1 MVSPTLTRVCSPMKN
16 RMITFRRKFSAVKIL
31 RNFGKICTIVAV
43 ITVLP
48 LQSPMT
54 NAHAQKPNKETSSKS
69 GDTKKGEEKAKK
81 GNGKRKRGRRGPAT
95 VFVDTVTKGTAV
107 ETVQVYGRILA
118 RQTGVIASRT
128 RGAINSVTVHVGD
141 RVKKGDVIATLVAN
155 LLIAE
160 RALKAAELKEFSAKI
175 RTADAQLR
183 LSVQELERLER
194 LRKSAAFSV
203 ARYQDKLRN
212 VERFRSG
219 LAEAK
224 AKQEQARAELKMA
237 DINLY
242 NAQVLAPFDGVI
254 TKRTVESGN
263 YVSIGSPVVT
273 ILNENSLEV
282 EAEVPANRLGGL
294 TNGIEIDVKPEFGK
308 SFKASVRAVVP
319 EENALSR
326 TRAVRFT
333 PKFATP
339 DNTIAAN
346 QSVVLHIPSG
356 AAKEAVTVHKD
367 AITQRRGK
375 RVVFVVT
382 KTDEGLRAY
391 MRQVELG
398 DAFGLRFEVLKG
410 LKPGDRVVIRGNE
423 RLRPRQKI
431 KITKP
436 GERKGRGGWRGKGG
450 RGNKSGWKSRKGR
463 GKDGKRGPRG
473 ESRRGG
479 PKSAQEG

>member
-1 MVSPTLTRVCSPMKN
+1 MKN
-16 RMITFRRKFSAVKIL
+16 RMISSRRKFSSIKIL
-31 RNFGKICTIVAV
+31 RNFGKICTIVAI

-54 NAHAQKPNKETSSKS
+54 NAHAQKPNNETLAKS
-69 GDTKKGEEKAKK
+69 GDAKKGEEKAKE
-81 GNGKRKRGRRGPAT
+81 GNGKRKPGRGRKRGRRGPAT

-155 LLIAE
+155 MLIAE

-175 RTADAQLR
+175 RTAGAQLR
-183 LSVQELERLER
+183 LSAQELARLER
-194 LRKSAAFSV
+194 LRKSSAFSV

-294 TNGIEIDVKPEFGK
+294 TKGIEIDVKPEFGK

-333 PKFATP
+333 PKFVTP
-339 DNTIAAN
+339 DDTIAAN

-382 KTDEGLRAY
+382 KTDEGLRAD

-436 GERKGRGGWRGKGG
+436 GERKGRGKRG
-450 RGNKSGWKSRKGR
+450 RGGKSGWKGRKGR
-463 GKDGKRGPRG
+463 GKGGKRGSRG

-479 PKSAQEG
+479 PKSAQER

>member
-1 MVSPTLTRVCSPMKN
+1 MKN

-81 GNGKRKRGRRGPAT
+81 GNGKRKPGRKRGRRGPAT

-107 ETVQVYGRILA
+107 ETVQVFGRILA

-194 LRKSAAFSV
+194 LRKSTAFSV

>member
-1 MVSPTLTRVCSPMKN
+1 MKN
-16 RMITFRRKFSAVKIL
+16 RMISSRRKFSSIKIL
-31 RNFGKICTIVAV
+31 RNFGKICTIVAI

-54 NAHAQKPNKETSSKS
+54 NSHAQKPNNETLAKS
-69 GDTKKGEEKAKK
+69 GDAKKGEEKAKE
-81 GNGKRKRGRRGPAT
+81 GNGKRKPGRGHKRGRRGPAT

-155 LLIAE
+155 MLIAE

-175 RTADAQLR
+175 RTAGAQLR
-183 LSVQELERLER
+183 LSAQELARLER
-194 LRKSAAFSV
+194 LRKSSAFSV

-294 TNGIEIDVKPEFGK
+294 TKGIEIDVKPEFGK

-333 PKFATP
+333 PKFVTP
-339 DNTIAAN
+339 DDTIAAN

-382 KTDEGLRAY
+382 KTDEGLRAD

-436 GERKGRGGWRGKGG
+436 GERKGRGKRG
-450 RGNKSGWKSRKGR
+450 RGGKSGWKGRKGR
-463 GKDGKRGPRG
+463 GKGGKRGSRG

-479 PKSAQEG
+479 PKSAQER

>member
-1 MVSPTLTRVCSPMKN
+1 MKN

-423 RLRPRQKI
+423 RLRPRQKV

-436 GERKGRGGWRGKGG
+436 GERKGRGG
-450 RGNKSGWKSRKGR
+450 KSGWKSRKGR

-479 PKSAQEG
+479 PKSTQGGDSS

>member
-1 MVSPTLTRVCSPMKN
+1 MKN
-16 RMITFRRKFSAVKIL
+16 RMINFRSKFSAIKIQ

-43 ITVLP
+43 ITMLP

-54 NAHAQKPNKETSSKS
+54 NALAQKPNKETSSKS
-69 GDTKKGEEKAKK
+69 GNAKQGEEKAKK
-81 GNGKRKRGRRGPAT
+81 GSGKRELGRKRGRRGPAT

-194 LRKSAAFSV
+194 LRKSSAFSV

-294 TNGIEIDVKPEFGK
+294 TTGIEIDVKPEFGK

-398 DAFGLRFEVLKG
+398 EAFGPRFEVLKG

-423 RLRPRQKI
+423 RLRPRQKV

-436 GERKGRGGWRGKGG
+436 GERKGRGG
-450 RGNKSGWKSRKGR
+450 KSGWKSRKGR

-479 PKSAQEG
+479 PKSTQGGDSS

>member
-1 MVSPTLTRVCSPMKN
+1 MKN
-16 RMITFRRKFSAVKIL
+16 RMIFSCRRFSVTEVLCKLGIIGAV
-31 RNFGKICTIVAV
+31 TAA
-43 ITVLP
+43 ITVLS

-54 NAHAQKPNKETSSKS
+54 NAHAQKPSKETSSKS
-69 GDTKKGEEKAKK
+69 GGAKKGEEKAKK
-81 GNGKRKRGRRGPAT
+81 GSGKRKRGRRGPAS

-128 RGAINSVTVHVGD
+128 RGAVDSVSVHVGD
-141 RVKKGDVIATLVAN
+141 RVEKGDVIATLVAN
-155 LLIAE
+155 MLTAE

-175 RTADAQLR
+175 RTAGAQLR
-183 LSVQELERLER
+183 LSAQELERLER
-194 LRKSAAFSV
+194 LRKSSAFSV
-203 ARYQDKLRN
+203 ARYQDKLRD
-212 VERFRSG
+212 VERFRSE

-224 AKQEQARAELKMA
+224 AKQEQARAELQMA

-242 NAQVLAPFDGVI
+242 NAKVLAPFDGVI

-263 YVSIGSPVVT
+263 YVSVGSPVVT
-273 ILNENSLEV
+273 MLNEKSLEV
-282 EAEVPANRLGGL
+282 EAEVPANQLGGL
-294 TNGIEIDVKPEFGK
+294 TNGVEIDVKPEHGK
-308 SFKASVRAVVP
+308 SFKATVRAIVP

-333 PKFATP
+333 PKFMAP
-339 DNTIAAN
+339 DDTVAAN

-367 AITQRRGK
+367 AVTQRRGK

-382 KTDEGLRAY
+382 KTDEGLRAD

-398 DAFGLRFEVLKG
+398 EAFGLRFEVLKG

-431 KITKP
+431 KVTKP
-436 GERKGRGGWRGKGG
+436 GERKGRSKRG
-450 RGNKSGWKSRKGR
+450 RGGKSGWKGRKGR
-463 GKDGKRGPRG
+463 DKDGKRGPRG
-473 ESRRGG
+473 ESRRGA